1 MTTSTTDIEVGKYL
15 ALLRDETGLKQGEL
29 ADMVGLSP
37 SVLSRIES
45 GERHATFED
54 VDSILESIDTKEALL
69 FSTTLKRVWEQHPRP
84 PFGHPDEE
92 TLWCAEKVLKS
103 LRGLLNDPDIRN
115 SFATSVKELMQ
126 EIDRVAH
133 LVRVT
138 EHSVAFVGSIGI
150 GKSTAICRV
159 SGLELP
165 SPNMGKPDSVLQV
178 GGGGVTIC
186 EVHLVQG
193 PDYGLL
199 IEPMGDEDIRR
210 EVREF
215 AGILK
220 NPPKINEDN
229 RADLPIGTSK
239 EIERAIR
246 NMSDLPIIRISEL
259 GSDGKRVRR
268 TEDPARKL
276 ADECP
281 EIGAFCVEILNKM
294 NLAGRTRRKLWH
306 SSDGFTSDPL
316 AWLKENF
323 QSLNN
328 GRHPE
333 FSIPKRIE
341 VVIPEPVLGE
351 RTISFRLV
359 DTKGIDQMAER
370 ADIMTLF
377 SQPNT
382 TVVLCSSFNDAPS
395 TSVQSI
401 LTRAKNERIGAV
413 EDKTA
418 VLVFPRDGEALAVID
433 DMGEPAETVEDGY
446 DMKHDQAETTLQSIG
461 LAGISVEFFNAFG
474 DDPVSLK
481 TIVLGLTERLRARH
495 RKELEELVKDG
506 YALVENFDQQLILTV
521 QRDAAKRLKVWL
533 DNDAQIDFSNILNV
547 EGSLLDAMNIV
558 HASTVQASVRRQG
571 DWYNLD
577 YSDQLG
583 YGGRRLA
590 ASVVAS
596 KQDSFHAIA
605 ENLLHDEELT
615 EAFGLVR
622 QARRVI
628 DSGVESILVKSQI
641 KGLEIH
647 SRDMKPD
654 QPLWNQCDKEWG
666 LGGGYRNKVVNHHQ
680 LWFTGS
686 TRTHQQDFRDFI
698 EREWNATLERLSDI
712 IEEVLTD

>member
-1 MTTSTTDIEVGKYL
+1 MVTKATDIEIGKYL
-15 ALLRDETGLKQGEL
+15 ALLRDDADLKQSEL
-29 ADMVGLSP
+29 AGIVGLAP

-45 GERHATFED
+45 GERHATSEE
-54 VDSILESIDTKEALL
+54 VESIIDSIGTQNALT
-69 FSTTLKRVWEQHPRP
+69 FKTTVNRVWKQHPRP

-103 LRGLLNDPDIRN
+103 LDGLLNDPDIRN
-115 SFATSVKELMQ
+115 SFATSVKELKR
-126 EIDRVAH
+126 EIVKVAR
-133 LVRVT
+133 LVRGT

-165 SPNMGKPDSVLQV
+165 SLNRGKPDSVLQV

-186 EVHLVQG
+186 EVHLMQG
-193 PDYGLL
+193 PDYGLR
-199 IEPMGDEDIRR
+199 IEPMSDEDIRR

-215 AGILK
+215 ARILK
-220 NPPKINEDN
+220 SPPKINEDN
-229 RADLPIGTSK
+229 GADPPIGTSK

-246 NMSDLPIIRISEL
+246 NMSDLRTMYRREP
-259 GSDGKRVRR
+259 GPDGKRVRR
-268 TEDPARKL
+268 IEDPARKL

-281 EIGAFCVEILNKM
+281 DTGAFCVEILNKM
-294 NLAGRTRRKLWH
+294 NLAGRTRRELRP

-316 AWLKENF
+316 AWLKDNF

-370 ADIMTLF
+370 ADIMRLF
-377 SQPNT
+377 SEPNT
-382 TVVLCSSFNDAPS
+382 IVVLCSSFNDAPS

-433 DMGEPAETVEDGY
+433 DAGEPAESIEDGY
-446 DMKHDQAETTLQSIG
+446 DMKRDQAETKLQSIG
-461 LAGISVEFFNAFG
+461 LAGISVKFFNAFG
-474 DDPVSLK
+474 DDSTRLK
-481 TIVLGLTERLRARH
+481 TILMELTERLRSRH
-495 RKELEELVKDG
+495 RRELEELVKDG
-506 YALVENFDQQLILTV
+506 DALVKNFARQQTLTV
-521 QRDAAKRLKVWL
+521 QRDAVKRLKVWL
-533 DNDAQIDFSNILNV
+533 DNEAQIDSSNVPNV
-547 EGSLLDAMNIV
+547 ERSLLYAMKIV

-583 YGGRRLA
+583 SGGRLLA
-590 ASVVAS
+590 ASVVAP

-605 ENLLHDEELT
+605 ENLLHDKELT

-622 QARRVI
+622 QARAELSNLEWILFLKRV
-628 DSGVESILVKSQI
+628 GAKALKSTA
-641 KGLEIH
+641 G
-647 SRDMKPD
+647 
-654 QPLWNQCDKEWG
+654 
-666 LGGGYRNKVVNHHQ
+666 
-680 LWFTGS
+680 T
-686 TRTHQQDFRDFI
+686 
-698 EREWNATLERLSDI
+698 
-712 IEEVLTD
+712 